1 MNAKDILTALSNV
14 LKRIEFAEAKLENGT
29 VLVSD
34 DFAEGS
40 SIFIKVEDDDT
51 KVPLPIGEYDMED
64 GKKLLVIEEGI
75 IGKIGEITE
84 EVEETVEETTETEL
98 NTNTNNN
105 NMKESNKDLNL
116 EEEVKEPT
124 ADEQMAYVSREE
136 LEEIK
141 KDVEEIKA
149 AIQKME
155 EHEDEKKVEAEEKV
169 EEEKAELKKEL
180 SKAAAAP
187 IRHNPE
193 ARGKTNLKNISP
205 GRVRNTIMDRVMDNI
220 SRIN

>member
-1 MNAKDILTALSNV
+1 MKAKEILSALGNI
-14 LKRIEFAEAKLENGT
+14 LKKIEFAEAKLDNGT

-64 GKKLLVIEEGI
+64 GKKLIVIEEGI
-75 IGKIGEITE
+75 IGKIGEVSTDPAPDPE
-84 EVEETVEETTETEL
+84 NTEL
-98 NTNTNNN
+98 NTNNNN
-105 NMKESNKDLNL
+105 TEMKEKL
-116 EEEVKEPT
+116 EEVEKELEHE
-124 ADEQMAYVSREE
+124 DGHEKEMSYVSREE
-136 LEEIK
+136 LDEAVAEVKEMIEEVK
-141 KDVEEIKA
+141 AKLEEAKDEE
-149 AIQKME
+149 
-155 EHEDEKKVEAEEKV
+155 KVEAEEK
-169 EEEKAELKKEL
+169 EELKKEL
-180 SKAAAAP
+180 SKASTRP

-205 GRVRNTIMDRVMDNI
+205 NRVRNSIMDRVMENI